1 MLGAI
6 KYNLAH
12 LLDFSGRDARQT
24 FWFYVL
30 FVFLVNMAIGFVM
43 IIPLMGNLMGDLI
56 AAGPI
61 EDPAVLEALM
71 ADRMGEMM
79 ESMLWMG
86 LGTTVLNAALLAAAF
101 IRRLHDSNL
110 SGWWGLLPLGLQL
123 ATSWYMTTRIDEL
136 KTLMVQM
143 MSRTAD
149 PQAALAAQSQYT
161 TQSLVGW
168 VGIIAFVILGV
179 RKSTE
184 GPNRFAEAPVRF

>member
-30 FVFLVNMAIGFVM
+30 FVFLVNMAIGFAFV
-43 IIPLMGNLMGDLI
+43 IPFMGNLMSDLVS
-56 AAGPI
+56 AGPI
-61 EDPAVLEALM
+61 DDPAVIEAII
-71 ADRMGEMM
+71 ADRMGEMT

-101 IRRLHDSNL
+101 TRRLHDSDL

-136 KTLMVQM
+136 RALMVQM
-143 MSRTAD
+143 MNKTAD

-161 TQSLVGW
+161 TQSLIGW
-168 VGIIAFVILGV
+168 VGIIAFVILAV
-179 RKSTE
+179 RKSSQ
-184 GPNRFAEAPVRF
+184 GPNRFAEEPVRF